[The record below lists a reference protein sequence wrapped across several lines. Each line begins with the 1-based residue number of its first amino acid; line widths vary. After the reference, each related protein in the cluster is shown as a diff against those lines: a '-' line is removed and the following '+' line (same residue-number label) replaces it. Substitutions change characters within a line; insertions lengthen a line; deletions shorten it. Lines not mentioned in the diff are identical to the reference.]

1 MPAAARTLFA
11 SGRHLPLATARAF
24 HVSNRRLFADAAPA
38 PLPPRKPMGAF
49 RGGLF
54 GFLFGCVLSG
64 GAVYSYAVQELKA
77 SSDLVTDDLYTLQA
91 SVNRLSNYV
100 KVLEEKVQ
108 SKK

>member
-1 MPAAARTLFA
+1 MPAAASALIA
-11 SGRHLPLATARAF
+11 GG
-24 HVSNRRLFADAAPA
+24 RRLTLTSARTFHASTRLLLADAAPP

-77 SSDLVTDDLYTLQA
+77 SSDLVTDDLYVCFRFLKA
-91 SVNRLSNYV
+91 CV
-100 KVLEEKVQ
+100 KC
-108 SKK
+108 

>member
-1 MPAAARTLFA
+1 MSTTARKLFA
-11 SGRHLPLATARAF
+11 SGIHRTAAISRSLHA
-24 HVSNRRLFADAAPA
+24 SKPRLFADAVPP

-54 GFLFGCVLSG
+54 GFLLGCVLSG
-64 GAVYSYAVQELKA
+64 GAVYGYAVQELKA

-108 SKK
+108 GKK